1 MYYLDSC
8 VCVNFLRGKLPGF
21 RERLERTDPRLF
33 GIPTVVQAEL
43 LLGAEKS
50 RNPERTRR
58 QVESFLLPF
67 AIIPFESACAAE
79 YTDIR
84 NRLERSGRL
93 IGPNDLLIAA
103 TARANGAALV
113 THNVREFKRVKGL
126 RLIDWVEFPL
136 VTSECEGLC

>member
-21 RERLERTDPRLF
+21 KERLERTDPRLF
-33 GIPTVVQAEL
+33 GIPAVVEAEL
-43 LLGAEKS
+43 LLGAAKS
-50 RNPERTRR
+50 RTPEKNRL

-67 AIIPFESACAAE
+67 KIVSFDSNCAAE
-79 YTDIR
+79 YAAIR
-84 NRLERSGRL
+84 HRLEVAGRS

-103 TARANGAALV
+103 TAKANGAALV

-126 RLIDWVEFPL
+126 RLIDWAEFPL
-136 VTSECEGLC
+136 VTS

>member
-50 RNPERTRR
+50 RNPEMRHAQPNMPTS
-58 QVESFLLPF
+58 VTGL
-67 AIIPFESACAAE
+67 SA
-79 YTDIR
+79 
-84 NRLERSGRL
+84 
-93 IGPNDLLIAA
+93 P
-103 TARANGAALV
+103 
-113 THNVREFKRVKGL
+113 
-126 RLIDWVEFPL
+126 
-136 VTSECEGLC
+136 EGLSALTTCL